1 MKHIISLLVLSGL
14 VGCTH
19 LASVQN
25 SPAPLPQGVTE
36 EMVSPPPVPRFLLK
50 PPTQPL
56 TMEEMMQQVREAE
69 AEAGIKRP

>member
-1 MKHIISLLVLSGL
+1 MKHIISLLALSGL

-25 SPAPLPQGVTE
+25 SHPAPLPHGVTE

-69 AEAGIKRP
+69 AGIKRP